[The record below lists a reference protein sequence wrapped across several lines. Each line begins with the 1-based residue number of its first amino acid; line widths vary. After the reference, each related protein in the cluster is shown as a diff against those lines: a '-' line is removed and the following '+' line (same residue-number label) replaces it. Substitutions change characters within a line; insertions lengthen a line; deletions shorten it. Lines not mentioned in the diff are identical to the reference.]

1 MENFLFWGERDRAS
15 VMREIFAADAPDI
28 AFYDAQD
35 QPDPSS
41 IRYLA
46 TWEPPDGFDATYPN
60 LELLF
65 STGAGVDQ
73 FDLSALPQSVKL
85 VRLIDAHLT
94 DGMVDYVTA
103 AVMSLHRDFFQ
114 YQRTQREALW
124 QQLTVLPAGQ
134 RRVSILGAGELSLAV
149 INALRPFG
157 FPLAAWSRSERNI
170 EGAAHYSGLQAL
182 EAMLGQ
188 TDILICLLP
197 LTSETQGIL
206 DAALFRMLPTGAALV
221 NVGRGGHLVDAD
233 LIEALD
239 SGQLSQAILDVA
251 SSEPLQSGHPFWAHP
266 RILLTPHIAS
276 VTDPVGAAKAII
288 ANIRRHRASEP
299 LKGLVAREKCY

>member
-1 MENFLFWGERDRAS
+1 MGNFLFWGKSDRAS
-15 VMREIFAADAPDI
+15 LMRDVFAAHAPDI
-28 AFYDAQD
+28 AFYDAND

-41 IRYLA
+41 VRYLA
-46 TWEPPDGFDATYPN
+46 TWAPPDGFGATYPN

-73 FDLSALPQSVKL
+73 FDLVALPERVKL
-85 VRLIDAHLT
+85 VRLIDAHLA

-114 YQRTQREALW
+114 CQQAQREGLW
-124 QQLTVLPAGQ
+124 QERTVLLAAQ

-149 INALRPFG
+149 INALGPFG
-157 FPLAAWSRSERNI
+157 FQLAAWSRSEKMI
-170 EGAAHYSGLQAL
+170 EGAVHYSGLQSLAT
-182 EAMLGQ
+182 MLGQ

-197 LTSETQGIL
+197 LTSQTAGIL
-206 DAALFRMLPTGAALV
+206 NKALFDMLPAGAALV
-221 NVGRGGHLVDAD
+221 NVARGGHVVDAD
-233 LIEALD
+233 LIDALD

-251 SSEPLQSGHPFWAHP
+251 SSEPLRTGHPFWTHP

-276 VTDPVGAAKAII
+276 VTDPVAAAKAII
-288 ANIRRHRASEP
+288 ANIRRHRAGEP
-299 LKGLVAREKCY
+299 MVGLVERANGY